1 MGHRK
6 DIYVDK
12 LGLIPL
18 PNGGG
23 CQGYFAET
31 YRSSETLQVEGSE
44 GNDRSIFTTIYYLMA
59 PELGGMNFLH
69 SNKSDTVHYF
79 HDGWPA
85 KYVLVSPS
93 EGKVKEYIPGRDV
106 TKGHVP
112 QLLVPG
118 GFLKAGKILV
128 KEEEYAMFPGETPFT
143 LMSQQVSPGFDY
155 RDYHVLDAAE
165 VKNMFPE
172 LWPTLDEYMAPKG
185 NNAPINS
192 KLQHPPPPGHTP
204 GI

>member
-1 MGHRK
+1 MI
-6 DIYVDK
+6 DFSDAV
-12 LGLIPL
+12 GLLISKSHQYGPQKGPL
-18 PNGGG
+18 CRQAWFNSAPKGGG

-31 YRSSETLQVEGSE
+31 YRSSEALQVEGSE

-93 EGKVKEYIPGRDV
+93 EGKVKEYILGRDV

-128 KEEEYAMFPGETPFT
+128 KVEELSIF
-143 LMSQQVSPGFDY
+143 S
-155 RDYHVLDAAE
+155 R
-165 VKNMFPE
+165 
-172 LWPTLDEYMAPKG
+172 
-185 NNAPINS
+185 
-192 KLQHPPPPGHTP
+192 
-204 GI
+204 

>member
-59 PELGGMNFLH
+59 PELGGMNFLN

-93 EGKVKEYIPGRDV
+93 EGKVKEYILGRDV
-106 TKGHVP
+106 TKGQGSTTTCSRRFP
-112 QLLVPG
+112 QSWKNL
-118 GFLKAGKILV
+118 
-128 KEEEYAMFPGETPFT
+128 
-143 LMSQQVSPGFDY
+143 SQGRGICNVS
-155 RDYHVLDAAE
+155 R
-165 VKNMFPE
+165 
-172 LWPTLDEYMAPKG
+172 
-185 NNAPINS
+185 
-192 KLQHPPPPGHTP
+192 
-204 GI
+204 